1 MASGPF
7 PTRRLAVAVGM
18 VLAVLLVA
26 VAARAQYGYYGE
38 GRISARYPPST
49 GIPTSG
55 FTFCRLMYTQVRGE
69 PMGMGW
75 RTDYP
80 GAERNLMIRT
90 SELTRTRVHFE
101 SPGQPAHYVVRMT
114 DDALFQCP
122 FAMASDVGTIGISA
136 AEAVRLRGYLL
147 KGGFLWV
154 DDFWGDAAW
163 EQWATEI
170 GKVLPPS
177 DYPIVDIRPGDSLY
191 RAILDVPDV
200 PQVSNI
206 QFWRGVGGST
216 TSERGAETREAH
228 LRAIR
233 DRHGRIMVLMSHNTD
248 IADSWEREGEDPEY
262 FYQFSPRGYA
272 IAMDVIVTVLTH

>member
-1 MASGPF
+1 MARGRA
-7 PTRRLAVAVGM
+7 TRRLAIAVGM
-18 VLAVLLVA
+18 VLAVLLAA
-26 VAARAQYGYYGE
+26 VGARAQFGYYGE
-38 GRISARYPPST
+38 GRISARYPPPS
-49 GIPTSG
+49 GVPTSG

-69 PMGMGW
+69 AMGMGW

-90 SELTRTRVHFE
+90 SELTKTRVHFE
-101 SPGQPAHYVVRMT
+101 NPGQPAHYVVRMT

-136 AEAVRLRGYLL
+136 AEAARLRDYLL

-177 DYPIVDIRPGDSLY
+177 DYPIVDIRPGDPLY
-191 RAILDVPDV
+191 RAILAVADV

-216 TSERGAETREAH
+216 TSERGAETRDAH

-233 DRHGRIMVLMSHNTD
+233 DAHGRIMVLMSHNTD

-262 FYQFSPRGYA
+262 FYQFSPKGYA
-272 IAMDVIVTVLTH
+272 IAMNVIVTVLTH

>member
-1 MASGPF
+1 MA
-7 PTRRLAVAVGM
+7 RRLALAVVL
-18 VLAVLLVA
+18 VLAVLLAA
-26 VAARAQYGYYGE
+26 VVVRAQYGYYGE
-38 GRISARYPPST
+38 GRVATRYPPAA
-49 GIPTSG
+49 GVPTSG

-69 PMGMGW
+69 AMGMGW

-80 GAERNLMIRT
+80 GAERNLMVRT
-90 SELTRTRVHFE
+90 SELTKTRVHFE
-101 SPGQPAHYVVRMT
+101 RPGQPAHYVVRMT
-114 DDALFQCP
+114 DEALFQCP
-122 FAMASDVGTIGISA
+122 FTMASDVGTMGLSE
-136 AEAVRLRGYLL
+136 AEAAALRSYLL

-163 EQWATEI
+163 DQWSHEI
-170 GKVLPPS
+170 GKVLPPAQ
-177 DYPIVDIRPGDSLY
+177 YPIVDIRPGDSLY
-191 RAILDVPDV
+191 RAIIDVPDV

-216 TSERGAETREAH
+216 TSERGAESQEPH

>member
-1 MASGPF
+1 MPG
-7 PTRRLAVAVGM
+7 RRLATCVIAALMLGGAAVAV
-18 VLAVLLVA
+18 
-26 VAARAQYGYYGE
+26 RAQFGYYGE
-38 GRISARYPPST
+38 GRIAARYPPPT

-55 FTFCRLMYTQVRGE
+55 FTFCRLMYTQVRSE
-69 PMGMGW
+69 AMGMGW

-101 SPGQPAHYVVRMT
+101 SPGQPAHYVVRIT
-114 DDALFQCP
+114 DPALFQCP
-122 FAMASDVGTIGISA
+122 FAMASDVGTIGLSD
-136 AEAVRLRGYLL
+136 AEAVALRAYLL

-154 DDFWGDAAW
+154 DDFWGEAAW
-163 EQWATEI
+163 EQWAHEI
-170 GKVLPPS
+170 GKALPPAL
-177 DYPIVDIRPGDSLY
+177 YPIVDVPPGDALY
-191 RAILDVPDV
+191 KAMMAVDGV

-216 TSERGAETREAH
+216 TSERGFESREAH

-233 DRHGRIMVLMSHNTD
+233 DQHGRIMVLMSHNTD

-272 IAMDVIVTVLTH
+272 IAMDVIITVLSH

>member
-1 MASGPF
+1 
-7 PTRRLAVAVGM
+7 
-18 VLAVLLVA
+18 
-26 VAARAQYGYYGE
+26 
-38 GRISARYPPST
+38 
-49 GIPTSG
+49 
-55 FTFCRLMYTQVRGE
+55 
-69 PMGMGW
+69 MGW

-90 SELTRTRVHFE
+90 SELTKTRVHFE
-101 SPGQPAHYVVRMT
+101 NPGQPAHYVVRMT

-136 AEAVRLRGYLL
+136 AEAARLRDYLL

-170 GKVLPPS
+170 GKVLPAS
-177 DYPIVDIRPGDSLY
+177 DYPIVDIRPGDPLY
-191 RAILDVPDV
+191 RAILAVADV

-216 TSERGAETREAH
+216 TSERGAETRDAH

-233 DRHGRIMVLMSHNTD
+233 DAHGRIMVLMSHNTD
-248 IADSWEREGEDPEY
+248 IADSWEREGEDPE
-262 FYQFSPRGYA
+262 
-272 IAMDVIVTVLTH
+272 